1 MEEIVAEKNVLVI
14 GGGIGGI
21 TAALELA
28 SCGVQVTMLE
38 EGPSIGGR
46 MIQLDKTFPTLDCST
61 CTLSPKMVEVAL
73 NHNIEILSWAKPMAV
88 RKKGAGFQATILKK
102 ARYVDMK
109 KCTACGSCSPGCPVV
124 MKSEFNMGTGP
135 RKAIYIPFPQAIP
148 NKASID
154 KREDRPCKAACVSVC
169 PIHTNV
175 LGYLKH
181 ISEGR
186 FKDAY
191 MLIREVNPFPSVCG
205 RVCDAPCEE
214 ACNRGEL
221 DDPLAIREL
230 KRFAADQVD
239 PATLEVPDIQQ
250 TGKKVAVI
258 GAGPSGL
265 TAAYELALRGHAV
278 TVFEALPEAGG
289 MMRYGIPAYR
299 LPREAINR
307 DIAYI
312 QRHGVE
318 IKTGV
323 RVGQDI
329 TLAEITKSHDATYIA
344 VGAHKGLS
352 LGMEGEDLPGV
363 HDGITFLR
371 KVNAGEPVQIG
382 KKVAVI
388 GGGNTAVDCAQ
399 VARRLGAETVTIVYR
414 RTLSEMPASHEEV
427 ETALKEGTMI
437 QFLTAPVKVTAKSD
451 GSLSMVC
458 QKMELGKP
466 DLSGR
471 ARPIPIKGSE
481 FTMDV
486 DAVISAVGQAPDTRF
501 VTELGVEILKTG
513 TIQVDPA
520 TLATNVQGI
529 FAGGDVVT
537 EPAYVVDA
545 IAAGRRVAGSIDL
558 FLTGKIV
565 VSEKTWQ
572 KDRMFWSKKERA
584 GEKLTDDEVK
594 VLKEKYGEER
604 RLMPREEPP
613 EERTKDFREV
623 VTGYTES
630 QARSE
635 ASRCLAGK
643 IEGCIQCGE
652 CERRC
657 DVKAVDY
664 NMKDEIVEME
674 FDSIVLAPG
683 FDLYDPTEKREFGY
697 GTLDG
702 VITGIEFERI
712 CSVTGPTGGDILLKG
727 KVPKRF
733 YFIQCV
739 GSRDRQSGARF
750 CSRVCCMYTAK
761 HASIVKDR
769 IKDAEIYVSYI
780 DVRAYGKGYE
790 EFYKNTQETG
800 TFYIRGIPGEVT
812 QGKNGL
818 LVRVEDMLS
827 GEMREVE
834 VDVVVL
840 ATGVRPR
847 KGIEELCCMMSLER
861 DEYGFIR
868 ADSISPSRTNV
879 DGIFVCGMA
888 SGPKDIPDTVASGG
902 EAAARCLE
910 YIADCRLPIADSEI
924 ANCKLE
930 IGNQEGDV

>member
-1 MEEIVAEKNVLVI
+1 MAASKVNENGSQEKHVLVI

-28 SCGVQVTMLE
+28 SCGVKVTMLE

-73 NHNIEILSWAKPMAV
+73 NHNIEILSWSKPMAV
-88 RKKGAGFQATILKK
+88 RKKGTGFQVTILKK
-102 ARYVDMK
+102 ARYIDTN

-154 KREDRPCKAACVSVC
+154 KREDRPCKAACVDVC

-250 TGKKVAVI
+250 TGNKVAVI

-278 TVFEALPEAGG
+278 TVFEALPEPGG

-323 RVGQDI
+323 KVGQDI
-329 TLAEITKSHDATYIA
+329 TLEEITKSYDATYIA
-344 VGAHKGLS
+344 VGAHVGLS

-371 KVNAGEPVQIG
+371 KVNAGEPVQVG

-427 ETALKEGTMI
+427 ETALQEGTMI
-437 QFLTAPVKVTAKSD
+437 QFLTAPVKVTAKGD
-451 GSLSMVC
+451 GSLSLVC

-466 DLSGR
+466 DMSGR

-481 FTMDV
+481 FAMDV
-486 DAVISAVGQAPDTRF
+486 DAVISAVGQVSDTRF
-501 VTELGVEILKTG
+501 VAELGVETLKTG

-520 TLATNVQGI
+520 TLATNVHGV

-537 EPAYVVDA
+537 EPAFVVDA
-545 IAAGRRVAGSIDL
+545 IAAGRRVAGSIDS
-558 FLTGKIV
+558 FLKGKIV

-572 KDRMFWSKKERA
+572 KDRMFWSKKEKA
-584 GEKLTDDEVK
+584 GEKLDEDK
-594 VLKEKYGEER
+594 VEALREKYGEEH
-604 RLMPREEPP
+604 RLKPREEPL

-623 VTGYTES
+623 VTGYTEG
-630 QARSE
+630 QARAE

-652 CERRC
+652 CDRRC
-657 DVKAVDY
+657 EVKAVDY
-664 NMKDEIVEME
+664 NMKDEIVDME
-674 FDSIVLAPG
+674 FESIVLAPG

-712 CSVTGPTGGDILLKG
+712 CSVTGPTGGDILLNG

-733 YFIQCV
+733 FFIQCV

-800 TFYIRGIPGEVT
+800 VFYIRGIPGEVT

-827 GEMREVE
+827 GELREIE
-834 VDVVVL
+834 VDLVVL

-847 KGIEELCCMMSLER
+847 KGIDELCDIMSLEK

-879 DGIFVCGMA
+879 EGIFVCGMA

-902 EAAARCLE
+902 EAAARCME
-910 YIADCRLPIADSEI
+910 YM
-924 ANCKLE
+924 NK
-930 IGNQEGDV
+930 